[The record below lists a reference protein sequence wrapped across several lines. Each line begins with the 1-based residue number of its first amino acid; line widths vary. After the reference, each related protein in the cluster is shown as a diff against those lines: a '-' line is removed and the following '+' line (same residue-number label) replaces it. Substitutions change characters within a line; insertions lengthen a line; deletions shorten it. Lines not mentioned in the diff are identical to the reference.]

1 MVEAAQ
7 QYGIKETKEALDLA
21 FAAIHCGISIAEDKK
36 VDLQDLTH
44 VIALV
49 PMLQPGLGDIAL
61 VPKEI
66 GELSTE
72 EANELVAYAAAKLT
86 LPGAKAKI
94 YVAYS
99 LKLIQ
104 RALVIVG
111 DIKAMQAEL
120 AAA

>member
-1 MVEAAQ
+1 MPDAQ
-7 QYGIKETKEALDLA
+7 VYGIKETKEALDLA
-21 FAAIHCGISIAEDKK
+21 FAAVNAGVGVAADGK
-36 VDLQDLTH
+36 VDLNDLAH
-44 VIALV
+44 LIQLV
-49 PMLQPGLGDIAL
+49 PYLQPGIDNAAL
-61 VPKEI
+61 IPKEF

-72 EANELVAYAAAKLT
+72 EANELVAYTASKLN

-111 DIKAMQAEL
+111 DVKAMQAEL
-120 AAA
+120 AAAV